1 MKTNK
6 NIGLIECSSREGLS
20 RITSQNNPDGYIVKK
35 IKTTNKVAG
44 ESALA
49 EYPGVQVVEDIN
61 SIIQDSDIDLILISQ
76 PKQAD
81 LAMVGEVVN
90 AGKSV
95 RII

>member
-44 ESALA
+44 ENALV

-81 LAMVGEVVN
+81 LDMVGEVVN
-90 AGKSV
+90 AGKNV